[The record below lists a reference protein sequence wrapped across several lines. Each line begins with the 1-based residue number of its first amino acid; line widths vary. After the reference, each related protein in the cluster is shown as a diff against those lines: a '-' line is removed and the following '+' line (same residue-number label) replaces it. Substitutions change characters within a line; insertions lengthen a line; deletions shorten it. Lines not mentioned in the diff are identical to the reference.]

1 MTHALIEMV
10 DQLAKE
16 GGMNTLVLLGKDGYM
31 FYDSTWIAGVNNTD
45 DFYDEIYQDPDYED
59 I

>member
-1 MTHALIEMV
+1 
-10 DQLAKE
+10 
-16 GGMNTLVLLGKDGYM
+16 MNTFVLLGKDGYM